1 MSGLPVASNKS
12 EAGYA
17 GHCAVTGVTVL
28 PTCWGP
34 QEGCSTDT
42 ALRVQGP
49 GLDTC
54 SWYKAPFCQLQA
66 WTAGSAYKEYR
77 GLPIRWGDHGG

>member
-1 MSGLPVASNKS
+1 MSGLPVASNNS

-28 PTCWGP
+28 PTCWGL
-34 QEGCSTDT
+34 QKRCSTST
-42 ALRVQGP
+42 TLQVQGL

-54 SWYKAPFCQLQA
+54 AWYKAPLCQLQA
-66 WTAGSAYKEYR
+66 WTSGLAYKECN
-77 GLPIRWGDHGG
+77 GLPTCWGDHGG